1 MDQPQ
6 DPKLIG
12 RLSAFAETALLLVA
26 GSLVAGAI
34 ARETGL
40 GQRDARDE
48 LLYGEAGPQW
58 LAAASTE
65 AQWLILRFGLT
76 LLAAWLICWWIGG
89 PTRKLAG
96 LSRGGRSL
104 GDLIGFGVVM
114 GVLLA
119 APPFG
124 LRVLN
129 EMYAIGEGTPF
140 WRLMAESEWTLEFW
154 LFMAASSFVL
164 VPIVEELFFRSY
176 MLGRYR
182 MHFTAGGAVLL
193 SAAVFWVSHGQ
204 YIQADLNLIIN
215 SAMAFITAAILAW
228 SVVRTGSVL
237 PAIIAH
243 MIFNL
248 PMSQPFLIG
257 VVVLRTSAG
266 RRAVETHRRRGCGF
280 FPHVGV
286 HAGVDFPRRHH
297 RDAGRGGVR
306 HPRLRAGVAAAGGRL
321 RAAGALGVDP
331 PRAVGAAGIT
341 GFHNALRGLAA

>member
-1 MDQPQ
+1 MAQPE

-26 GSLVAGAI
+26 GSLI
-34 ARETGL
+34 ATALAPSLGL
-40 GQRDARDE
+40 STRAMRDE
-48 LLYGEAGPQW
+48 LLYGAGGPHW
-58 LAAASTE
+58 LAAAGAET
-65 AQWLILRFGLT
+65 QWLALRFGLT

-89 PTRKLAG
+89 PDRKLAG
-96 LSRGGRSL
+96 LSRGGRKL
-104 GDLIGFGVVM
+104 ADLIGFGVVM

-129 EMYAIGEGTPF
+129 EALSLGEGTPF
-140 WRLMAESEWTLEFW
+140 WRLMAESEWTPAFW
-154 LFMAASSFVL
+154 LFMAASSFL
-164 VPIVEELFFRSY
+164 IVPIVEELFFRAY
-176 MLGRYR
+176 MLGRFR

-215 SAMAFITAAILAW
+215 SVLAFVSAAILAW
-228 SVVRTGSVL
+228 SVIRTGSVL

-257 VVVLRTSAG
+257 VVVLAFALIILRWAPIMRAG
-266 RRAVETHRRRGCGF
+266 ANFFATLASTREWIFLAALIAVLAGLAFLVRAVEGAVLPLVGAFLLLTLWGLIRRAPWARRR
-280 FPHVGV
+280 
-286 HAGVDFPRRHH
+286 
-297 RDAGRGGVR
+297 
-306 HPRLRAGVAAAGGRL
+306 
-321 RAAGALGVDP
+321 
-331 PRAVGAAGIT
+331 
-341 GFHNALRGLAA
+341 

>member
-1 MDQPQ
+1 MDEPQ

-26 GSLVAGAI
+26 GSLVAGVI
-34 ARETGL
+34 ARAAGL
-40 GQRDARDE
+40 GQRDARDA

-58 LAAASTE
+58 LAAASAE

-76 LLAAWLICWWIGG
+76 LLVAWLICWWIGG

-104 GDLIGFGVVM
+104 GDLIGFGLVM

-119 APPFG
+119 APPLG

-140 WRLMAESEWTLEFW
+140 WRLMAQSEWTLAFW
-154 LFMAASSFVL
+154 LYMAASSFL
-164 VPIVEELFFRSY
+164 IVPIVEELFFRSY
-176 MLGRYR
+176 MLGRFR

-193 SAAVFWVSHGQ
+193 SAAIFWVSHGQ
-204 YIQADLNLIIN
+204 YMQADLNLIIN
-215 SAMAFITAAILAW
+215 SALAFVTAAILAW
-228 SVVRTGSVL
+228 SVIRTGSVL

-248 PMSQPFLIG
+248 PMAQSFRIG
-257 VVVLRTSAG
+257 VVVLAVLLILALWKRVAGAGADFFRTLATTREWIFLVAIVAALAAVAFVIRAYEQALLPLVG
-266 RRAVETHRRRGCGF
+266 AFVLLALWGIARRAPWARRG
-280 FPHVGV
+280 
-286 HAGVDFPRRHH
+286 
-297 RDAGRGGVR
+297 
-306 HPRLRAGVAAAGGRL
+306 
-321 RAAGALGVDP
+321 
-331 PRAVGAAGIT
+331 
-341 GFHNALRGLAA
+341 